1 MATSSRRWSGSWK
14 GRRVA
19 AELTVIWWRD
29 IPAQVVARSGRTAAR
44 VPLTGR
50 FQEAIDMAA
59 TRVGLIG
66 TDDYLSEWHR
76 ETRPCGEDLDAEAAA
91 EAERLEQSYADAA
104 LDALVRTGGLVSE
117 EGSS

>member
-1 MATSSRRWSGSWK
+1 M
-14 GRRVA
+14 A

-44 VPLTGR
+44 VQLTGR

-66 TDDYLSEWHR
+66 TDDYLNEWHR
-76 ETRPCGEDLDAEAAA
+76 ETRACGDDLDTEVAEEAA
-91 EAERLEQSYADAA
+91 RLEQSYTDEA
-104 LDALVRTGGLVSE
+104 LDTLVRAGGLVT
-117 EGSS
+117 EGGSLV